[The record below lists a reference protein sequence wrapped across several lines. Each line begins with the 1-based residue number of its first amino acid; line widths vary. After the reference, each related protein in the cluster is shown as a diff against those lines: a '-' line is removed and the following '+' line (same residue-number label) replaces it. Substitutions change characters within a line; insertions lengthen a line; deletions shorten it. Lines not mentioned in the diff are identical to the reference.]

1 MGIAGSG
8 GDIGPGNAA
17 SIGKATVPVRPFCQ
31 VCQAVL
37 MALWQR
43 ESRQPVILHSDRG
56 CQFTSDEYQRFLKGH
71 SLVCSMSDV
80 GSCADNAA
88 CEGFFGM

>member
-17 SIGKATVPVRPFCQ
+17 SIGKAKVPVRPFCQ

-37 MALWQR
+37 MALPIAKVYLSCMGLSLGPK
-43 ESRQPVILHSDRG
+43 SRI
-56 CQFTSDEYQRFLKGH
+56 KG
-71 SLVCSMSDV
+71 SSGGAKTPLGVS
-80 GSCADNAA
+80 
-88 CEGFFGM
+88 